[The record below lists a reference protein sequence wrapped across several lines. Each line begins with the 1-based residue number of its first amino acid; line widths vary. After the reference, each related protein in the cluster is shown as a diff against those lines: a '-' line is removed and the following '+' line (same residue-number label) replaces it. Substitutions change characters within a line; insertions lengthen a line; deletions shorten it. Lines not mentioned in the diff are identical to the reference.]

1 VSCEIAATCLC
12 RGDLPADG
20 VLEAT
25 ITAAFQAQVTAVHG
39 NAGAFAVGDTIC
51 VDQSVVG
58 ASILV
63 PVKSDSDAAQV
74 VLPPPDGGTC
84 VPSYAYTVL
93 LDDGGRPL
101 ACNDG
106 VESQLSLDTQQST
119 LALMASDCTAALA
132 KSDSRW
138 SGSSCAPSGGCA
150 TTFTSPSAAGALM
163 TLTFLSV
170 LVVLRSGSSRRRTHE
185 REATAEREVSYRR
198 APSRGSFARRA
209 GTE

>member
-1 VSCEIAATCLC
+1 MSCEIAATCLC

-25 ITAAFQAQVTAVHG
+25 LTAAFQAQITAVHG
-39 NAGAFAVGDTIC
+39 NVGAFAVGDTIC
-51 VDQSVVG
+51 VDQSIVG

-106 VESQLSLDTQQST
+106 VESQLSLDTPKAID
-119 LALMASDCTAALA
+119 ALTASDCTAALA
-132 KSDSRW
+132 KNDSRW

-150 TTFTSPSAAGALM
+150 TTFASPSAAGALVVVIVM
-163 TLTFLSV
+163 ACLSC
-170 LVVLRSGSSRRRTHE
+170 RRG
-185 REATAEREVSYRR
+185 
-198 APSRGSFARRA
+198 PSRCSSARRA
-209 GTE
+209 ETEG

>member
-1 VSCEIAATCLC
+1 MSCETAATCLC

-25 ITAAFQAQVTAVHG
+25 IFASFQAQITSVHG
-39 NAGAFAVGDTIC
+39 NVGAFVVGDTIC

-63 PVKSDSDAAQV
+63 PVKAASDAAQV

-84 VPSYAYTVL
+84 VPNYAYTVL

-106 VESQLSLDTQQST
+106 VESQLSLNTSKSVD
-119 LALMASDCTAALA
+119 ALMASDCTAALA
-132 KSDSRW
+132 KDDSRW
-138 SGSSCAPSGGCA
+138 SGSSCASGGGCE
-150 TTFTSPSAAGALM
+150 TSAAP
-163 TLTFLSV
+163 LSGTAA
-170 LVVLRSGSSRRRTHE
+170 LVVAIGLLFF
-185 REATAEREVSYRR
+185 SYRR
-198 APSRGSFARRA
+198 GRSKGSTARRA
-209 GTE
+209 ATR